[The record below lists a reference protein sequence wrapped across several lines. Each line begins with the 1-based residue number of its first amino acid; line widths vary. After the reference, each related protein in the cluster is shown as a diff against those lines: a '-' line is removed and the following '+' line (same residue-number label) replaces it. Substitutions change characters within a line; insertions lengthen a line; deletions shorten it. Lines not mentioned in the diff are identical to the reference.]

1 MAEDLPVRASPQ
13 GSAAGCKPNPRP
25 PASTRPQS
33 ASRMFPKLTPGSG
46 ASSGERVSSP
56 GAVAGR
62 RALRTARACVG
73 EVGAA
78 DRGATLGA
86 RKRLT
91 ARAARQGRAV
101 RSPCSRGAPRSGR
114 PPLLPRWGS
123 KPLIPPSAAPLL
135 LLLPPPAA
143 ALWGP
148 ATTGS
153 SIAESRCCRR
163 CRCCWGGCCRTRG
176 HLRGMRI
183 PSDQA
188 ADRLVLPRRCRCR
201 CRRRWPC
208 CGARLGCCAAA
219 APLACRAGAARCGVP
234 EGIGSPL
241 GATLPQHRGTV
252 LVPGA
257 LSPRCSS
264 RQVLAEEWCRA

>member
-1 MAEDLPVRASPQ
+1 MCHRTGVR
-13 GSAAGCKPNPRP
+13 GGMGWGGRP
-25 PASTRPQS
+25 
-33 ASRMFPKLTPGSG
+33 L
-46 ASSGERVSSP
+46 
-56 GAVAGR
+56 
-62 RALRTARACVG
+62 
-73 EVGAA
+73 
-78 DRGATLGA
+78 DY
-86 RKRLT
+86 
-91 ARAARQGRAV
+91 
-101 RSPCSRGAPRSGR
+101 PRSGR
-114 PPLLPRWGS
+114 ASDDARSLSERSACQAGSSLPDEPSLARCARPTPRCPAVSWPAASPSLLGIRTPDPPTRCR
-123 KPLIPPSAAPLL
+123 SAAPLL